1 MEIEVTVDYNT
12 PAEVFDQLSNAYPL
26 GEYVS
31 GVNAEHIKWFRLK
44 IRNSDGKKIVLT
56 WFKKW

>member
-26 GEYVS
+26 GEYIS
-31 GVNAEHIKWFRLK
+31 GGHTQWFRLK
-44 IRNSDGKKIVLT
+44 IINTDGKKLVLI
-56 WFKKW
+56 WFKAWK